1 MSHAYDGQTKD
12 FIENASC
19 LYWAIASV

>member
-12 FIENASC
+12 FIENARC